1 MIDFDLD
8 PVLENIKEMVHW
20 FAVNEVRPRAI
31 EADRKGGV
39 SDEFVQK
46 VVQLGLSA
54 GGVPRE
60 FGGEGDGVGEK
71 KDKRGL
77 RTAGRL
83 SVVGAEEMA
92 FGDPGVIL
100 TFPGPGLG
108 GPPVSITGTP
118 EQKKRFFAIFQD
130 PAVPRW
136 GAYATTEPGCGSDV
150 AAIATTCRKDGDHYV
165 LNGRKCFI
173 TNGARASWVV
183 VFATIDAKLG
193 RAGQR
198 AFVVEKGTPG
208 FSVGKIEKKLGLR
221 ASETVEL
228 ILEDCN
234 VPAENLLGGEEQFAK
249 AAGAGAEGFKTAMKT
264 FDSSRP
270 MVGAMAVGIARA
282 AFEEAKAFVRE
293 NYMIGRP
300 LARYGAVRET
310 LLEME
315 RKIEA
320 GRLLCWNAAY
330 MADAGAPNSKEAS
343 MAKAYCAKVGQ
354 WVTSKAIELMGGFGS
369 ERERFVEKLYRDIKV
384 YDIFEGTGE
393 VQRLVI
399 SRRLMPEIEIK

>member
-1 MIDFDLD
+1 MIDFELD
-8 PVLENIKEMVHW
+8 PFLAQIREMVHW

-39 SDEFVQK
+39 SDDFIRK

-54 GGVPRE
+54 GGTPKE
-60 FGGEGDGVGEK
+60 FGGEGEGLGEK
-71 KDKRGL
+71 KDRSGH

-83 SVVGAEEMA
+83 SVIGAEEMA

-108 GPPVSITGTP
+108 GPPVALTGTP
-118 EQKKRFFAIFQD
+118 EQKKRFFSIFKD
-130 PAVPRW
+130 PEVPRW

-150 AAIATTCRKDGDHYV
+150 AAISTTCRKEGDHYV

-183 VFATIDAKLG
+183 VFATIDKSLG

-228 ILEDCN
+228 VFEDCR
-234 VPAENLLGGEEQFAK
+234 VPVENLLGGEEHYER
-249 AAGAGAEGFKTAMKT
+249 AGAEGFKTAMKT

-270 MVGAMAVGIARA
+270 MVGAMAIGIARA
-282 AFEEAKAFVRE
+282 AFEEVRAFVKE
-293 NYMIGRP
+293 NFMLGRP
-300 LARYGAVRET
+300 IARYGAIRET

-315 RKIEA
+315 RRIEA
-320 GRLLCWNAAY
+320 GRLLCWNAAFL
-330 MADAGAPNSKEAS
+330 ADAGQPNSKEAS
-343 MAKAYCAKVGQ
+343 MAKAYGAKVGQ
-354 WVTSKAIELMGGFGS
+354 WVTSKAIEIMGGFGS
-369 ERERFVEKLYRDIKV
+369 ERERFVEKLYRDVKV

-393 VQRLVI
+393 IQRLVI
-399 SRRLMPEIEIK
+399 SRRLMPEIKIE

>member
-1 MIDFDLD
+1 MIDFALD
-8 PVLENIKEMVHW
+8 PVLESIKEMVHF
-20 FAVNEVRPRAI
+20 FAVNEVRPHAI

-39 SDEFVQK
+39 SDEFIEK

-71 KDKRGL
+71 KDKSGL

-100 TFPGPGLG
+100 AFPGPGLG
-108 GPPVSITGTP
+108 GPPVALTGTA
-118 EQKKRFFAIFQD
+118 EQKKRFFGIFKD
-130 PAVPRW
+130 PKTPRW

-150 AAIATTCRKDGDHYV
+150 AAIATTCRKEGNEYV

-173 TNGARASWVV
+173 TNGARASWTVI
-183 VFATIDAKLG
+183 FATIDRKLG

-221 ASETVEL
+221 ASETAEL
-228 ILEDCN
+228 ILEECR
-234 VPAENLLGGEEQFAK
+234 VPVANLLGGEEHYER
-249 AAGAGAEGFKTAMKT
+249 AGAEGFKTAMKT

-270 MVGAMAVGIARA
+270 MVGAMAIGIARA
-282 AFEEAKAFVRE
+282 AFEELRGFVKE

-300 LARYGAVRET
+300 LARYGAIRET

-320 GRLLCWNAAY
+320 GRLLCWHAAF
-330 MADAGAPNSKEAS
+330 MADAGQPNSKEAS
-343 MAKAYCAKVGQ
+343 MAKAYCAKIGQ

-399 SRRLMPEIEIK
+399 SRRIMPEIKID

>member
-8 PVLENIKEMVHW
+8 PVLDNIKSMVNW

-39 SDEFVQK
+39 SDEFIQK

-54 GGVPRE
+54 GGVPKE
-60 FGGEGDGVGEK
+60 FGGEGDGIGER
-71 KDKRGL
+71 KDKAGN

-83 SVVGAEEMA
+83 SVIGAEEMA

-108 GPPVSITGTP
+108 GPPVAITGTP
-118 EQKKRFFAIFQD
+118 EQKKRFFGIFKD
-130 PAVPRW
+130 PANPRW

-150 AAIATTCRKDGDHYV
+150 AAIATTCRKDGEHYV

-183 VFATIDAKLG
+183 VFATIDPSLG

-228 ILEDCN
+228 VLEDCR
-234 VPAENLLGGEEQFAK
+234 VPKENLLGGEEHYEK
-249 AAGAGAEGFKTAMKT
+249 AGAEGFKTAMKT

-282 AFEEAKAFVRE
+282 AFEELRAFVRE
-293 NYMIGRP
+293 NYLIGRP
-300 LARYGAVRET
+300 IARYGAIREA

-320 GRLLCWNAAY
+320 ARLLCWNAAF
-330 MADAGAPNSKEAS
+330 MADAGKPNSKEAS
-343 MAKAYCAKVGQ
+343 MAKAYGAQVGQ
-354 WVTSKAIELMGGFGS
+354 WVTSKAVEIMGGFGS

-399 SRRLMPEIEIK
+399 SRRLMPEIKID